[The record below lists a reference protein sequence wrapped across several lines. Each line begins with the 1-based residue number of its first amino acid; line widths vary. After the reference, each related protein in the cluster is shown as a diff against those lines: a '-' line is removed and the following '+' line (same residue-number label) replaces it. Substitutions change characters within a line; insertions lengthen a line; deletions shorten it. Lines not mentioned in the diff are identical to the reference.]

1 MTGGVGRDFY
11 LCSTKPGPA
20 GSPPLPTEVRA
31 IDGLVGAIKLLVVAP
46 EGVAVDPFGFG
57 ELNVS
62 LQPFGGVFAHGGL
75 QEGRQELRHGF
86 EFPLSVQSELFRDAG
101 QHRPGNTETLST
113 GRGASTILSANPL
126 LPPVGPP
133 NQSGEKLTFWI
144 VRPPQSRVRALMKAA
159 RASLSA
165 SSYLPSKIQR
175 THAIASSSLGAPMT

>member
-62 LQPFGGVFAHGGL
+62 LQPFGESSPMGGF
-75 QEGRQELRHGF
+75 RRAARSF
-86 EFPLSVQSELFRDAG
+86 DTASNSPSASRVELFRDAG

-144 VRPPQSRVRALMKAA
+144 VRPPVPRP
-159 RASLSA
+159 
-165 SSYLPSKIQR
+165 SSHEGR
-175 THAIASSSLGAPMT
+175 

>member
-1 MTGGVGRDFY
+1 MRTRRAGLTGGVGRDFY

-86 EFPLSVQSELFRDAG
+86 EFPLSVQADLFRDAG

-113 GRGASTILSANPL
+113 GRGASTILLGQSPASAGRPAEPERREADVL
-126 LPPVGPP
+126 DSPPTSP
-133 NQSGEKLTFWI
+133 
-144 VRPPQSRVRALMKAA
+144 
-159 RASLSA
+159 ASELS
-165 SSYLPSKIQR
+165 
-175 THAIASSSLGAPMT
+175 